1 MSDKRQWISIGG
13 LVATLAIVAY
23 TVVQLYGQDK
33 LVPTGDF
40 TNAAVAEVRDAQ
52 GQVLLRGHFQPVEEA
67 DDDIERKAALEPVGA
82 DRDAT
87 GEAEVEFSKATPIEQ
102 EVEFEVKQL
111 DPGAR
116 VTFVIDGKEVATVT
130 VDDDGTAEFEAD
142 IEMNPQ
148 AAGSR

>member
-1 MSDKRQWISIGG
+1 MSDKRQWISVTG

-23 TVVQLYGQDK
+23 TVVQLYGQEK
-33 LVPTGDF
+33 PLPTGDF

-52 GQVLLRGHFQPVEEA
+52 GQVLLRGNFQPVEEA
-67 DDDIERKAALEPVGA
+67 DDDVERKAALEAVGA
-82 DRDAT
+82 YRDAA
-87 GEAEVEFSKATPIEQ
+87 GEA

-111 DPGAR
+111 APGAR
-116 VTFVIDGKEVATVT
+116 VTFVIDGQEIATVT

-142 IEMNPQ
+142 IEMNPK